1 MSSDALTVAPPFW
14 EATLVAL
21 GAIPGAWLRLRVV
34 NHFEPVVPQ
43 KHWGTFAVNVVA
55 AFFLGLFAG
64 LHALQ
69 LKNCSSTTA
78 AAPLMLLAG
87 VGFFGSLSTFS
98 TFVIELLNVL
108 QRGKFADFAV
118 LLLSSVVIGL
128 VFAGAGY
135 QLGLGHG

>member
-1 MSSDALTVAPPFW
+1 MC
-14 EATLVAL
+14 L
-21 GAIPGAWLRLRVV
+21 G
-34 NHFEPVVPQ
+34 F
-43 KHWGTFAVNVVA
+43 
-55 AFFLGLFAG
+55 
-64 LHALQ
+64 
-69 LKNCSSTTA
+69 
-78 AAPLMLLAG
+78 
-87 VGFFGSLSTFS
+87 GFFGSLSTFS